1 MKTLDLHG
9 NKHNDVDRV
18 VENFT
23 LLEEFPHKI
32 ITGKSTQ
39 MNNLV
44 LKVLERHNCVWDY
57 ETPGNWGSI
66 VVKGKYDG

>member
-32 ITGKSTQ
+32 ITAD
-39 MNNLV
+39 
-44 LKVLERHNCVWDY
+44 NCLPFDLRKIIYPAVFY
-57 ETPGNWGSI
+57 ALNAPF
-66 VVKGKYDG
+66 